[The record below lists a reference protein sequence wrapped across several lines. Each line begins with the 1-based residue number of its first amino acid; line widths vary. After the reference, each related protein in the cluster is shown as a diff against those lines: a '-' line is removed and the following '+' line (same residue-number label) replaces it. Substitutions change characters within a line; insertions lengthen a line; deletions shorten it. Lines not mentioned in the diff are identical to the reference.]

1 MSNLPLVWTKHLK
14 TKEEKT
20 NFERLLR
27 GSTTVNTRLQTI
39 LHEMAQVSKGT
50 DYDSPSWAY
59 RQADQNGY
67 NRALS
72 DLLKLFDFMENK

>member
-1 MSNLPLVWTKHLK
+1 MANVSLVWTKHLK
-14 TKEEKT
+14 DKEAKD

-27 GSTTVNTRLQTI
+27 GNVVVNQRLVALLKEKITTSK
-39 LHEMAQVSKGT
+39 VS

-67 NRALS
+67 NRALQ
-72 DLLKLFDFMENK
+72 DIVELFGFMEK